1 MHEQKTTQE
10 EAQALRENLRN
21 ERRISGNQ
29 GSPSASQSRGSS
41 NAPFG
46 SDSQDLGADSSR
58 SVGNTEDARSLDRSA
73 KGKPERGGQD
83 SRRSFNDGGSS
94 ANRGS
99 ETPRYSGLER
109 ADPIPEMPVKR
120 GPGRPR
126 KEQVIDT
133 AAQVK
138 KAIFKKATVLTEKEA
153 SEYKKP
159 LMSALQSYGEYYDK
173 YIRWRTQQPDMTDI
187 WGNIT
192 DFEAEAMANIMIR
205 RGMRNAQAAEAV
217 RAMINGEDYVSV
229 GVMFVPRVMATVEEM
244 KKVPPKPK
252 KRRGRRESID

>member
-126 KEQVIDT
+126 KSRSLIQRL
-133 AAQVK
+133 K
-138 KAIFKKATVLTEKEA
+138 L
-153 SEYKKP
+153 
-159 LMSALQSYGEYYDK
+159 
-173 YIRWRTQQPDMTDI
+173 
-187 WGNIT
+187 
-192 DFEAEAMANIMIR
+192 
-205 RGMRNAQAAEAV
+205 
-217 RAMINGEDYVSV
+217 
-229 GVMFVPRVMATVEEM
+229 
-244 KKVPPKPK
+244 
-252 KRRGRRESID
+252 KRLFLRKQRYLL